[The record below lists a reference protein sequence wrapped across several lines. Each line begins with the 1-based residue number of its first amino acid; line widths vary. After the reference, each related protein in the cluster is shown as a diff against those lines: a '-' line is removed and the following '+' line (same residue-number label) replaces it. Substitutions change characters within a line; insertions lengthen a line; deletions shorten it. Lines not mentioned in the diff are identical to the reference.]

1 MPTRTCLHCGTR
13 NFPGNSKCSGC
24 GTVLGAAGTV
34 APPAPPAPAPVSSW
48 ASAFGHVS
56 PPVPYAPASKAPVV
70 HPAVPAPTP
79 GARRWGAPIV
89 EGTVVDTSQIQVS
102 VKPRTGFFRGLLGVL
117 LLVFRPAMV
126 LAAWVLRGRTP
137 AEHQTVLVLRIER
150 DDGGLEQAR
159 IESDL
164 DGATM
169 DLGDRVSIW
178 GKRRAGVVIVKYAFN
193 HTVGAEVRL
202 KGRP

>member
-1 MPTRTCLHCGTR
+1 MPSRTCLHCGIR

-24 GTVLGAAGTV
+24 GTVLGAARTA
-34 APPAPPAPAPVSSW
+34 APPPPAPAPVSSW
-48 ASAFGHVS
+48 ASAFSPVS
-56 PPVPYAPASKAPVV
+56 TPAPFAPASKAPVV
-70 HPAVPAPTP
+70 HPA
-79 GARRWGAPIV
+79 ARAAGPSTRKWGSPIV

-102 VKPRTGFFRGLLGVL
+102 VRPRTGLFKGLLGVL
-117 LLVFRPAMV
+117 LFVFRPAMV
-126 LAAWVLRGRTP
+126 LAAWLLRGRSPT
-137 AEHQTVLVLRIER
+137 ENQIILVLRIER

-193 HTVGAEVRL
+193 HTIGAEVRL

>member
-1 MPTRTCLHCGTR
+1 MPSRTCLHCGTR
-13 NFPGNSKCSGC
+13 NFTGNSKCSGC
-24 GTVLGAAGTV
+24 GTVLGAAGSA
-34 APPAPPAPAPVSSW
+34 APPSPAPAPVSSW
-48 ASAFGHVS
+48 GSAFSPVS
-56 PPVPYAPASKAPVV
+56 TPVPYAPASKAPVV
-70 HPAVPAPTP
+70 HPA
-79 GARRWGAPIV
+79 ARAAGPIPSRWGAPIV
-89 EGTVVDTSQIQVS
+89 EGTVIDTSQIQVS
-102 VKPRTGFFRGLLGVL
+102 VKPRTGFFRGLLGIL
-117 LLVFRPAMV
+117 LFVFRPAMV
-126 LAAWVLRGRTP
+126 LAAWVLRGRSPT
-137 AEHQTVLVLRIER
+137 EHKTVLILRIER

-202 KGRP
+202 TGRP